1 MDKEQ
6 EETGTMAGVKILEL
20 EYALIGSIILN
31 GWNIPKSIL
40 KKEDFTNPL
49 NYELY
54 NLLDEFY
61 RENNLTDMENSP
73 KKFDIFSSYLLN
85 KGLLEK
91 YRKTILLANL
101 NGSLPASLQP
111 FLADQIKKNSAAKQL
126 KNLALQIAK
135 SELDIEKVIPQIE
148 TVITEI
154 KEKNQEIPLEEINLQ
169 SLMTTPPPEIDFVFN
184 TLPAQSV
191 GMLVSPGGL
200 GKSMLTLEILTAVAT
215 GKDIT
220 EGAINVK
227 KTGKCAYLCL
237 EDSNIVLHNRI
248 WNLMA
253 FLHPDERKLLTEN
266 LSIYARKGIFELAD
280 PQGNIIQKNLD
291 ALKKIAEGR
300 RLVVI
305 DTLRRAHSADENSSG
320 QMTTLLQAFEVVAQ
334 ETGCAILAI
343 HHTAKT
349 QGSKSRGTTA
359 LYDNIRFQINL
370 EKLSEKEAK
379 REEISHKQ
387 LHKYVK
393 LVHEKSN
400 YGPIEAP
407 KILKRIDHGVL
418 KLRDAVDAVNF

>member
-1 MDKEQ
+1 
-6 EETGTMAGVKILEL
+6 
-20 EYALIGSIILN
+20 
-31 GWNIPKSIL
+31 
-40 KKEDFTNPL
+40 
-49 NYELY
+49 
-54 NLLDEFY
+54 
-61 RENNLTDMENSP
+61 
-73 KKFDIFSSYLLN
+73 
-85 KGLLEK
+85 
-91 YRKTILLANL
+91 
-101 NGSLPASLQP
+101 LP
-111 FLADQIKKNSAAKQL
+111 I
-126 KNLALQIAK
+126 LALQIAK
-135 SELDIEKVIPQIE
+135 SESDIEEVIPQIE
-148 TVITEI
+148 TTITEI
-154 KEKNQEIPLEEINLQ
+154 KEKRHKMPLEEINLQ

-184 TLPAQSV
+184 TLPSQSV

-200 GKSMLTLEILTAVAT
+200 GKSMLTLEILTAVAV

-220 EGAINVK
+220 EGAISVK

-253 FLHPDERKLLTEN
+253 FLHPDERSLLIEN
-266 LSIYARKGIFELAD
+266 LSIYGRKGIFELSD

-291 ALKKIAEGR
+291 ALRKIAEGK

-370 EKLSEKEAK
+370 ERLSEKEAK
-379 REEISHKQ
+379 REEISHKR
-387 LHKYVK
+387 
-393 LVHEKSN
+393 
-400 YGPIEAP
+400 G
-407 KILKRIDHGVL
+407 
-418 KLRDAVDAVNF
+418 